1 MSCVCRT
8 CVGSGVWLRL
18 GCASERKVNE
28 PSRFLGDLSFSWTSM
43 FIFKDKQGW
52 NAGNDGMELVRSPWK
67 DHATSS
73 GHLHKLR
80 CVCVCVSE
88 IYQNYLIT

>member
-1 MSCVCRT
+1 MSSVCRT

-28 PSRFLGDLSFSWTSM
+28 TMQR
-43 FIFKDKQGW
+43 
-52 NAGNDGMELVRSPWK
+52 
-67 DHATSS
+67 
-73 GHLHKLR
+73 HLHKLR
-80 CVCVCVSE
+80 CVFVCVSE

>member
-28 PSRFLGDLSFSWTSM
+28 PSRFLGDLSFSWTLI

-67 DHATSS
+67 DHAKTFTQAQV
-73 GHLHKLR
+73 
-80 CVCVCVSE
+80 CVCVCF
-88 IYQNYLIT
+88 